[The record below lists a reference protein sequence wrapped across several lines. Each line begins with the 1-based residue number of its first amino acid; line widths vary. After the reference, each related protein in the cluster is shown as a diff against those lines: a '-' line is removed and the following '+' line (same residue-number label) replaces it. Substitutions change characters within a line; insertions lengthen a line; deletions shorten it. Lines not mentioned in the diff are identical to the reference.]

1 MPLINCK
8 INLIIT
14 WSNRCFIID
23 NPIAGQGPTFA
34 STNTKFYLVVV
45 TLSIQDN
52 EKLLEQLKSGFK
64 RTINWKKY
72 EPKVRVEQWNR
83 YLKSLINSSFQG
95 VNRLFALSFENTGGR
110 TSDTFSIK
118 QVPLVEKKN
127 YNAVI
132 GERKI
137 FDQPVTNNFITYDD
151 IRKTQLV
158 VY

>member
-34 STNTKFYLVVV
+34 STNTKFYFVVV

-52 EKLLEQLKSGFK
+52 GKLLEQLKSGFK

-72 EPKVRVEQWNR
+72 EPKVRVEQ
-83 YLKSLINSSFQG
+83 
-95 VNRLFALSFENTGGR
+95 
-110 TSDTFSIK
+110 
-118 QVPLVEKKN
+118 
-127 YNAVI
+127 
-132 GERKI
+132 
-137 FDQPVTNNFITYDD
+137 
-151 IRKTQLV
+151 
-158 VY
+158 